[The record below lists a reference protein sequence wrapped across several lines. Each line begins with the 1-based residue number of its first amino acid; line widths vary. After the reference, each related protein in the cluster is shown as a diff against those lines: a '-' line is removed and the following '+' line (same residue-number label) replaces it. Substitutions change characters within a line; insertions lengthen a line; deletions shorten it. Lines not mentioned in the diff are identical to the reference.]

1 LRAENQKLK
10 YYEGDFII
18 FTDQPQNRYIIET
31 LEPQGVDSFFSWN
44 FFDSILGQKEHY
56 SEYVFEDEAAR
67 LLKDD
72 SEMLRRLEEEK
83 KKNPA
88 LLQNPKLQ
96 LDWVY
101 RNSKY
106 YEKTHMRYPVGR
118 LISPAKIQFK

>member
-1 LRAENQKLK
+1 
-10 YYEGDFII
+10 
-18 FTDQPQNRYIIET
+18 
-31 LEPQGVDSFFSWN
+31 
-44 FFDSILGQKEHY
+44 
-56 SEYVFEDEAAR
+56 
-67 LLKDD
+67 
-72 SEMLRRLEEEK
+72 MLRRLEEEK

-88 LLQNPKLQ
+88 LLHNSKLQ